1 MTVQTDITSKD
12 LKVLGQHVATGIDG
26 GRLMYTLLIGSG
38 MAVGVILGVTL
49 AVTGVQLHVASLMAG
64 LLGGAFWLTLFSR
77 LYMRKMAPAADS
89 YVLGP
94 RAVSITDDGII
105 EKSKK
110 HESLFRWSSI
120 RSVDSVGEHIFVM
133 LERNAG
139 IIVPCRAFSSDAERD
154 QFLAEVRRQ
163 TSAEAT

>member
-64 LLGGAFWLTLFSR
+64 LLGGAF
-77 LYMRKMAPAADS
+77 
-89 YVLGP
+89 
-94 RAVSITDDGII
+94 
-105 EKSKK
+105 
-110 HESLFRWSSI
+110 
-120 RSVDSVGEHIFVM
+120 
-133 LERNAG
+133 
-139 IIVPCRAFSSDAERD
+139 
-154 QFLAEVRRQ
+154 
-163 TSAEAT
+163 

>member
-1 MTVQTDITSKD
+1 
-12 LKVLGQHVATGIDG
+12 
-26 GRLMYTLLIGSG
+26 MYTLLIGAG
-38 MAVGVILGVTL
+38 LAVGVILGLTL
-49 AVTGVQLHVASLMAG
+49 AVTGVQLHVVSLMAG
-64 LLGGAFWLTLFSR
+64 LFGGVFWLTLFSR

-89 YVLGP
+89 YVVGP

-110 HESLFRWSSI
+110 YESLFRWSSI
-120 RSVDSVGEHIFVM
+120 RSVDSVSEHIFVM

-163 TSAEAT
+163 TSARPHEDAG